1 MEYNN
6 SASESEQMY
15 LLTIARLSE
24 MEGECPIPVS
34 KVAEVLEITP
44 ISANQM
50 IHHLE
55 EKELVTYTPYKGVEF
70 TESGW
75 KTARQLL
82 RIRRLWE
89 VFLAEHLNYAPTEA
103 ETLACRLE
111 HAVPSETASRLG
123 EYLGNPSVSPQ
134 GKPIPSEE
142 LDAAPQQVGVSLGD
156 ASVGNKFAI
165 IALPEDQTRRTFLQ
179 QAGFGI
185 GQIIELLGKH
195 ENGTCLIENDSQQGL
210 SVNSTLAEEITVAA
224 ETNSI

>member
-1 MEYNN
+1 MDNNN

-24 MEGECPIPVS
+24 MVDECPIPIS
-34 KVAEVLEITP
+34 KVADVLEITP

-55 EKELVTYTPYKGVEF
+55 EKGLVTYTPYKGVEF

-75 KTARQLL
+75 QTASQLL

-89 VFLAEHLNYAPTEA
+89 VFLVEHLNYAPAQA

-111 HAVPSETASRLG
+111 HAVPTETANRLD
-123 EYLGNPSVSPQ
+123 EFLEKPSFSPQ
-134 GKPIPSEE
+134 GKPIPQNN
-142 LDAAPQQVGVSLGD
+142 LDPPQQVNIRLSDLTVGMVS
-156 ASVGNKFAI
+156 AI
-165 IALPEDQTRRTFLQ
+165 ISLPSDENKRTFLQ

-185 GQIIELLGKH
+185 GQRIELLGKQ
-195 ENGTCLIENDSQQGL
+195 ESGTCLIENENHQTL
-210 SVNSTLAEEITVAA
+210 SLNPNLAKKISVIPEI
-224 ETNSI
+224 